1 MKYNQTRELINLL
14 DELETNTCLREREKN
29 KGGDATDWDQ
39 VSYYSTLIREG
50 KESIFNMMAN
60 TK

>member
-1 MKYNQTRELINLL
+1 LINLL
-14 DELETNTCLREREKN
+14 DELEANTYLREREKN